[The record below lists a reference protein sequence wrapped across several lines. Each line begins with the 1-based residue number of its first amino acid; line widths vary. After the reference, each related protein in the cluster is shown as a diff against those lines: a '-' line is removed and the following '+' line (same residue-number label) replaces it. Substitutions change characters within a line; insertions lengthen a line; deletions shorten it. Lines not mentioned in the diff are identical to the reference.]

1 MKNVYLYFILAQGKF
16 VTSTP
21 LPKTNFHTNAAYKTR
36 KEKFKSPVNN
46 PTMKSPKT
54 SNSQDITLTS
64 VPKLNKVIRA
74 FQYLVML
81 YTYFQGLESNLIKI
95 RLCIVEIDKDTEEIL
110 R

>member
-1 MKNVYLYFILAQGKF
+1 MCIYWIVVQGKF

-21 LPKTNFHTNAAYKTR
+21 LPKTNFHTNATYKTK
-36 KEKFKSPVNN
+36 KEKFKATVNN

-81 YTYFQGLESNLIKI
+81 YT
-95 RLCIVEIDKDTEEIL
+95 
-110 R
+110 